1 MYLGIDVSKGYADCA
16 IMNQDRIILEE
27 NFQLDDTFNGHTEL
41 FSILNKHY
49 SADEQVIFHAGV
61 ESTGG
66 YENNWYNS
74 LMNFQKD
81 LPVKVARLN
90 PLGVHYSNKADLT
103 GVITDKV
110 SARSIAEYMISFP
123 GKINYDVNDEFV
135 DLRRQRT
142 YINLLKSQKTQQLN
156 QLEKILYA
164 VFPEIISCYG
174 SGNPNWV
181 FELLK
186 KYPTAQKLKKARLRT
201 LSQIPYISYDR
212 ATELIRLAKNSVGA
226 NTGATMEELIK
237 TMVNQIQSLEKIIRE
252 QINLMINECNAPE
265 LELLTSFPGIAEWSA
280 INLIIEI
287 GSIQRFS
294 SVKKLASYCG
304 LNPMFKQSG
313 DGMSK
318 ARMSKQGRVA
328 PRRVLYM
335 VAMVGIQKNPVLKAI
350 YERHVDRGMAKSAAI
365 GVCMHKALR
374 IVYGMLKNNTK
385 FNPNIDRI
393 NQKKSENK
401 LSSTHA
407 NKERRYQKFD
417 NNAPISRRQIRKRK
431 VVNQCQND
439 NIIECGILKNDLS
452 TKYKKYSI

>member
-1 MYLGIDVSKGYADCA
+1 MYLGIDVSKGYADCTLL
-16 IMNQDRIILEE
+16 NQNRKILEE
-27 NFQLDDTFNGHTEL
+27 NFQLDDTFAGHTKL
-41 FSILNKHY
+41 FSILTKY
-49 SADEQVIFHAGV
+49 YTADEHVIFHAGV

-103 GVITDKV
+103 RVITDKV
-110 SARSIAEYMISFP
+110 SARSIAEYMIGFP
-123 GKINYDVNDEFV
+123 DKINYDVDDEFV
-135 DLRRQRT
+135 NLRRQRT

-164 VFPEIISCYG
+164 AFPEIISYYG

-186 KYPTAQKLKKARLRT
+186 RYPTAQKLQKVRPIT
-201 LSQIPYISYDR
+201 LSQIPYISHDR
-212 ATELIRLAKNSVGA
+212 ATELITLAKNSVGA
-226 NTGATMEELIK
+226 STGATMEELIK
-237 TMVNQIQSLEKIIRE
+237 TMVNQILSLGKIIRD
-252 QINLMINECNAPE
+252 QTDLLINECTSPE
-265 LELLTSFPGIAEWSA
+265 LELLTSFPGIAKWSA

-294 SVKKLASYCG
+294 SVKKLVSYCG

-318 ARMSKQGRVA
+318 VRMSKQGRVA

-335 VAMVGIQKNPVLKAI
+335 VAKVGIQKNPVLKAI
-350 YERHVDRGMAKSAAI
+350 YEKHVARGMAKSAAI

-374 IVYGMLKNNTK
+374 IVYGMLKNNTM

-393 NQKKSENK
+393 NKEKSEDK
-401 LSSTHA
+401 HGSVHPK
-407 NKERRYQKFD
+407 KERRYQEFD
-417 NNAPISRRQIRKRK
+417 NNAPISKRQIKKREAD
-431 VVNQCQND
+431 NQCQND

-452 TKYKKYSI
+452 TN